1 MAIVNGYTSLD
12 DIKHRLG
19 IDDSDD
25 DTALESVIT
34 AVSRWID
41 SNRGRRFYTVS
52 ETRYYLADLDW
63 LIDIDDLVSVTSI
76 KTDPNGDATY
86 TYTWASTDYLL
97 TPFNAV
103 AKGQPYTHIETTP
116 LGAFRFPVHPLTTTR
131 RSRIQVTGAFGYS
144 TITTVPQAI
153 KEACLLVS
161 MRVWG
166 RKDLL
171 YGVSG
176 SADLGTLQAIT
187 SLGSDGEVQ
196 ALLNTVKRRA
206 IA

>member
-1 MAIVNGYTSLD
+1 M
-12 DIKHRLG
+12 
-19 IDDSDD
+19 
-25 DTALESVIT
+25 
-34 AVSRWID
+34 
-41 SNRGRRFYTVS
+41 
-52 ETRYYLADLDW
+52 
-63 LIDIDDLVSVTSI
+63 
-76 KTDPNGDATY
+76 
-86 TYTWASTDYLL
+86 
-97 TPFNAV
+97 

-144 TITTVPQAI
+144 TLATVPQAI

-187 SLGSDGEVQ
+187 SLGSDGEAQ